1 MRNDVGLFF
10 GSTTGAT
17 EGIAEKIVEKA
28 VEYGFDMTAVDV
40 ISVKKSIR

>member
-17 EGIAEKIVEKA
+17 EGIVEKA